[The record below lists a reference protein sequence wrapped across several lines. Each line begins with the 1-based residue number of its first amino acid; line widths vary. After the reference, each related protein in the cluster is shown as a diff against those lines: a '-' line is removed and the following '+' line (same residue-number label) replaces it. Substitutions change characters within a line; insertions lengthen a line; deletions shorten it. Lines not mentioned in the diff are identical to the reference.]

1 MRLEAELVKHQIW
14 NNSKFY
20 KICKAKRENISEEAK
35 QAAKQAYME
44 AIQRRGGN
52 VADLLPNDLKE
63 KIKQLH
69 SRIVKLE
76 GEKYDLE
83 KRHERQEYDVCP
95 FICKSYLSSRSKKY

>member
-1 MRLEAELVKHQIW
+1 
-14 NNSKFY
+14 
-20 KICKAKRENISEEAK
+20 
-35 QAAKQAYME
+35 ME
-44 AIQRRGGN
+44 AIQRRGAN

-83 KRHERQEYDVCP
+83 KRHERQEYDVGY
-95 FICKSYLSSRSKKY
+95 FVYKSTSKLSTLKNMNSTVKYSERLFK